1 MEIGTA
7 AAYLLLLEPGE
18 ELSGRIRQE
27 KQLFYDKCKAEEAI
41 RGKPHIT
48 LVSYTQ
54 YEGAEE
60 RILKKFRNTAVAW
73 SPFCVELMN
82 YGSFPSHTIYINV
95 VSRTGIQQ
103 LVKSIR
109 TEMQALLKLDN
120 DNKPHFIL
128 EPHITLARRLKPWQ
142 YESGWLEYSNKNF
155 RGKFIAAQMTLLKK
169 TEPDDPYQVVERFE
183 FKGTPVLARQTALF

>member
-1 MEIGTA
+1 METGAA

-27 KQLFYDKCKAEEAI
+27 KQLFYDKYKAEEAI

-60 RILKKFRNTAVAW
+60 RIRKKFRNTAVAW
-73 SPFCVELMN
+73 SPFGVELMN
-82 YGSFPSHTIYINV
+82 YGIFPSHTIYIKV

-109 TEMQALLKLDN
+109 TETQAMLKLDN

-142 YESGWLEYSNKNF
+142 YESGWLEYNNKNF

-169 TEPDDPYQVVERFE
+169 TAPDDPYKVVERFE
-183 FKGTPVLARQTALF
+183 FKGTPVLAKQAELF